1 MRVATAKL
9 VRNRLVQAMTWRA
22 AWRAA
27 MVAGVL
33 IVAPALA
40 AQDDARGKWQVSTS
54 RSRGA
59 ADFRITLETRGDR
72 SIQAAC
78 GSANPGT

>member
-1 MRVATAKL
+1 
-9 VRNRLVQAMTWRA
+9 
-22 AWRAA
+22 

-33 IVAPALA
+33 IAAPALA

-54 RSRGA
+54 GSRGA
-59 ADFRITLETRGDR
+59 ADFRIALETRGDR

-78 GSANPGT
+78 GSADPRAWSAMIGRTQTPSQYSSAVSR